1 MTDEPVTIVDRN
13 VLKVLSVDTRM
24 DILKELSQGS
34 RTPSDLS
41 KKFGKSSSTIV
52 EHLETLIKSGLVK
65 KIEQPGK
72 KWIYYT
78 LTERGEGIVSSKSRR
93 LVIILG
99 VSLLSIA
106 GGFFSLSKYFNQY
119 SINQVNR
126 AVDISAQK
134 IAQESQALT
143 APAVAQSVENV
154 AVTILSSTYLYIAI
168 LLFLVGL
175 FGIMFYI
182 IKKHKRGILA

>member
-1 MTDEPVTIVDRN
+1 MTDEPVTIVDRD

-52 EHLETLIKSGLVK
+52 EHLETLVKAGLVK
-65 KIEQPGK
+65 KIEQPGR

-78 LTERGEGIVSSKSRR
+78 LTERGEGIVSSKSGR

-99 VSLLSIA
+99 TSLLSIA
-106 GGFFSLSKYFNQY
+106 AGFFSLSKYTNQY
-119 SINQVNR
+119 SVNQISKAAD
-126 AVDISAQK
+126 AVAQK
-134 IAQESQALT
+134 AAEESQALT
-143 APAVAQSVENV
+143 APAIAQTIQG
-154 AVTILSSTYLYIAI
+154 VTELTLSSVYLYVAIA
-168 LLFLVGL
+168 LFLLGL

-182 IKKHKRGILA
+182 IKQHKR

>member
-1 MTDEPVTIVDRN
+1 MQEEPVTIVDRS

-52 EHLETLIKSGLVK
+52 EHLETLVKSGLVK
-65 KIEQPGK
+65 KIEQPGR

-78 LTERGEGIVSSKSRR
+78 LTERGEGIVTSKSRR

-99 VSLLSIA
+99 VSLLSFV
-106 GGFFSLSKYFNQY
+106 GGFFSLGKYFSQY
-119 SINQVNR
+119 SVTKVSR
-126 AVDISAQK
+126 AADVVAQK
-134 IAQESQALT
+134 AMEESQALT
-143 APAVAQSVENV
+143 APAIAQSVESIIE
-154 AVTILSSTYLYIAI
+154 TIISSTYLYIAI
-168 LLFLVGL
+168 VLFLIGL
-175 FGIMFYI
+175 FGIMLYI
-182 IKKHKRGILA
+182 IKHHRRRMLS

>member
-1 MTDEPVTIVDRN
+1 MTEEPVTIVDRN

-52 EHLETLIKSGLVK
+52 EHLETLVNAGLVK
-65 KIEQPGK
+65 KIEQPGR

-78 LTERGEGIVSSKSRR
+78 LTEKGEGIVTSKSRR

-99 VSLLSIA
+99 ISLLSFA
-106 GGFFSLSKYFNQY
+106 GGFFSLGKYFSQY
-119 SINQVNR
+119 SVTRVSR
-126 AVDISAQK
+126 AADVAQK
-134 IAQESQALT
+134 AMEESQALT
-143 APAVAQSVENV
+143 APAIAQSVESITE
-154 AVTILSSTYLYIAI
+154 TIISSTYLYVAIA
-168 LLFLVGL
+168 LFLIGL

-182 IKKHKRGILA
+182 IKQHRRGITT

>member
-1 MTDEPVTIVDRN
+1 MQEEPVTIVDRS

-52 EHLETLIKSGLVK
+52 EHLETLVKSGLVK
-65 KIEQPGK
+65 KIEQPGR

-78 LTERGEGIVSSKSRR
+78 LTERGEGIVTSKSRR

-99 VSLLSIA
+99 VSLLSFA
-106 GGFFSLSKYFNQY
+106 GGFFSLGKYFSQY
-119 SINQVNR
+119 SVTKVSR
-126 AVDISAQK
+126 AADVVAQK
-134 IAQESQALT
+134 AMEESQALT
-143 APAVAQSVENV
+143 APAIAQSVESIIE
-154 AVTILSSTYLYIAI
+154 TIISSTYLYIAI
-168 LLFLVGL
+168 VLFLIGL
-175 FGIMFYI
+175 FGIMLYI
-182 IKKHKRGILA
+182 IKHHRRRMLS